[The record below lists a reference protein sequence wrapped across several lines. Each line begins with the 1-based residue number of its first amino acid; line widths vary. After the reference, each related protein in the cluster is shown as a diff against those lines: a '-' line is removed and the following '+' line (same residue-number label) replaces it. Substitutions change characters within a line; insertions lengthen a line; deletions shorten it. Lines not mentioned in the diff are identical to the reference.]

1 MAGVFSLKP
10 DITIWSVLSNGERGK
25 LESIVDAKWKHLSPE
40 MKDWGIAASDIYQML
55 AYAIR
60 YECDHIKLVFPKPD
74 ELGVLTEGPVFMI
87 AVPALNGDG
96 QLKISVVLL
105 PVLAQSM
112 AS

>member
-1 MAGVFSLKP
+1 
-10 DITIWSVLSNGERGK
+10 
-25 LESIVDAKWKHLSPE
+25 
-40 MKDWGIAASDIYQML
+40 ML